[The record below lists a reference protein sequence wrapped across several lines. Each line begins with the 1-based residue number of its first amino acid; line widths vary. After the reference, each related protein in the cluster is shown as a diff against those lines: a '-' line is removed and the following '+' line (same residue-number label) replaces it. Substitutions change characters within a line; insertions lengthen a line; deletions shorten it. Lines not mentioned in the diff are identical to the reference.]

1 VQHSLFL
8 DAIRLPW
15 TSQRKVKV
23 YNGLGRAREN
33 KNPGRCR
40 PDAGLAGNPM
50 LCNFR
55 QARWK
60 HAYPRPEVAP
70 TTLFKEAH
78 FQELADGHANRP
90 VLVEIYTGAHN

>member
-1 VQHSLFL
+1 
-8 DAIRLPW
+8 
-15 TSQRKVKV
+15 
-23 YNGLGRAREN
+23 
-33 KNPGRCR
+33 
-40 PDAGLAGNPM
+40 M